1 MKTTIH
7 TIFTRKES
15 HISYSTVRYS
25 NRLQNKETPYKPEE
39 STHTQHSLTV
49 PLKKNPKIPI

>member
-25 NRLQNKETPYKPEE
+25 NRLQKETSYKPEE

-49 PLKKNPKIPI
+49 PLKKNPNVPI